1 MCPVLEIPEGL
12 CVYHGLY
19 RGVGCPGCEVYLRI
33 CGWQLKGIGKAGFRK
48 IGDSESVRDS

>member
-19 RGVGCPGCEVYLRI
+19 RGVGCPRCSEGQRV
-33 CGWQLKGIGKAGFRK
+33 
-48 IGDSESVRDS
+48 GDDIRLPNFTWADLPPDISCPVE